1 MSKKLASLLVKISAN
16 AAEVEKVFAT
26 VEKRSADLAKSLDK
40 WGSKMT
46 KNVTAPLT
54 ALGAVAV
61 KLANDQAQ
69 AEAKLLTALKGREDA
84 QQRLIASAAELQSRT
99 TIGDEDII
107 AQQAYLASL
116 GMTEAQIRK
125 VIEASVQ
132 LSAATGMSLDSAVKN
147 LAKTYGGLT
156 GELGESIPALKDLTE
171 EELRNGAAVDFI
183 NENYKGFAETAARTG
198 AGPLLQFKNRIGDL
212 AERLGTALLP
222 IIEKLVG
229 WLSSIAEWLEQLS
242 PQALDMVATIGAVVA
257 AVGPLAST
265 MSKVVSIGK
274 TLAVT
279 VIPQIGSALR
289 WLVANPI
296 AAAIT
301 AVAALAYSWKSAA
314 DSREAYET
322 QKAMIDNDS
331 YNELLMS
338 TKSSAKEK
346 ASKDAQYWIGK
357 ATTDDELRARINQT
371 QKLTDWALDE
381 FAKVNKTLT
390 VAELVSGSSEARSWW
405 DKDYKQHYYVEL
417 IGLLQDELRR
427 REELAHNL
435 DETTKGLDSAYGKL
449 LGTEEEEL
457 GVLGELQEKLAK
469 LEKQKPFAKTLEDL
483 AAINVEIAKLNEQI
497 DRLSNTTFV
506 VTPENNKPVT
516 ASTPAPELNKLTAF
530 SPVALK
536 DLDVQLSKSEQN
548 IDERIRSF
556 ERKMQNL
563 ASLAQQV
570 SSVVQQAF
578 VSIGTTIGEGIAAI
592 ITGADFDGVTAL
604 ITIFADALKNLGQ
617 ALLTFAATEA
627 AAMIA
632 LKAGPMGWIAAAAAG
647 VAAIAAGAALSAVA
661 KKPVK
666 LATGG
671 LAYGPTLAVVGD
683 NQGASYD
690 PEVIAP
696 LSKLRGMMGGQRLEL
711 VGEINWTLEGDSLR
725 AVLDRSNLRAMYRG

>member
-116 GMTEAQIRK
+116 GMTETQIRK
-125 VIEASVQ
+125 VVEASVQ
-132 LSAATGMSLDSAVKN
+132 LSAATGMSLDAAVKN

-156 GELGESIPALKDLTE
+156 GELGESIPALKNLTE

-229 WLSSIAEWLEQLS
+229 WLSSLVGWLEQLS

-257 AVGPLAST
+257 VLGPLAST

-289 WLVANPI
+289 WLVTNPI

-314 DSREAYET
+314 DSRAAYET
-322 QKAMIDNDS
+322 QKAMIANDS
-331 YNELLMS
+331 YNKLLMS
-338 TKSSAKEK
+338 TESSAKER
-346 ASKDAQYWIGK
+346 ASKLAQDYIGK
-357 ATTDDELRARINQT
+357 ATTDDELRARISHAQEMAN
-371 QKLTDWALDE
+371 WAVEE

-405 DKDYKQHYYVEL
+405 DKDYKQYFYVEL
-417 IGLLQDELRR
+417 LKLLQDELRR
-427 REELAHNL
+427 REESARIL
-435 DETTKGLDSAYGKL
+435 DETTKEYGKL
-449 LGTEEEEL
+449 LDTEEEEL
-457 GVLGELQEKLAK
+457 GILGELQEKLAK

-497 DRLSNTTFV
+497 DKLSNTTFV

-536 DLDVQLSKSEQN
+536 DLDVQLVKGEQN

-592 ITGADFDGVTAL
+592 ITGADFDGITAL

-632 LKAGPMGWIAAAAAG
+632 LKSGPMGWIAAAAAG
-647 VAAIAAGAALSAVA
+647 VAAIAAGTALSAVA

-696 LSKLRGMMGGQRLEL
+696 LSKLRGMMGGQCLEL

-725 AVLDRSNLRAMYRG
+725 AVLDRNNLRAMYRG

>member
-1 MSKKLASLLVKISAN
+1 MSKKLASLLIKINAN
-16 AAEVEKVFAT
+16 AAEVERVFAT
-26 VEKRSADLAKSLDK
+26 VEKRSADLAKSLDR

-116 GMTEAQIRK
+116 GITEAQIRK

-198 AGPLLQFKNRIGDL
+198 AGPLLQLKNRIGDI

-222 IIEKLVG
+222 IVEKLVG
-229 WLSSIAEWLEQLS
+229 WVSSLVGWLEQLS
-242 PQALDMVATIGAVVA
+242 PQTLNMVATIGAVVA
-257 AVGPLAST
+257 ALGPLMT
-265 MSKVVSIGK
+265 IGGRVIGIFGRLPGLI
-274 TLAVT
+274 TRVGTSLTWLAAHPT
-279 VIPQIGSALR
+279 V
-289 WLVANPI
+289 
-296 AAAIT
+296 AAAM
-301 AVAALAYSWKSAA
+301 ALATVTTTLMSLDNAA
-314 DSREAYET
+314 ERFAKQSPGSD
-322 QKAMIDNDS
+322 KAD
-331 YNELLMS
+331 YNQIQRAKKELLAEELS
-338 TKSSAKEK
+338 DE
-346 ASKDAQYWIGK
+346 
-357 ATTDDELRARINQT
+357 ELRAR
-371 QKLTDWALDE
+371 L
-381 FAKVNKTLT
+381 
-390 VAELVSGSSEARSWW
+390 AESEQFYNSTIARDSYSNPSSELKFTYAKALRDADATINAINELLTERELQKSL
-405 DKDYKQHYYVEL
+405 VEPL
-417 IGLLQDELRR
+417 ELDTDEIRQ
-427 REELAHNL
+427 AP
-435 DETTKGLDSAYGKL
+435 GI
-449 LGTEEEEL
+449 
-457 GVLGELQEKLAK
+457 LGELQEKLAG

-497 DRLSNTTFV
+497 DRLSNTTVV
-506 VTPENNKPVT
+506 VTPESNKPIITST
-516 ASTPAPELNKLTAF
+516 ASPALDKLTAF

-536 DLDVQLSKSEQN
+536 DLDVQLSTTERG

-617 ALLTFAATEA
+617 ALLTYAAAEA
-627 AAMIA
+627 AAMLA

-647 VAAIAAGAALSAVA
+647 VAAIAAGTALSAVA

-696 LSKLRGMMGGQRLEL
+696 LSKLRGMMGGQHLEL

-725 AVLDRSNLRAMYRG
+725 AVLNRNNLRAMYRG